1 MIVTVIQL
9 HLITN
14 GHWALVSATVNHVYI
29 ILKLVSVNVQLTG
42 ATVNQNTLYIKIPN
56 LTFPS

>member
-9 HLITN
+9 HLITY
-14 GHWALVSATVNHVYI
+14 GHWALVGATVDHVYI
-29 ILKLVSVNVQLTG
+29 ILKLISVNVLLTG

>member
-9 HLITN
+9 HLITY
-14 GHWALVSATVNHVYI
+14 GHWALVGATVNHVY

-42 ATVNQNTLYIKIPN
+42 ATVNQKTLYIKKPN